1 MIFTIQTLF
10 LYCLFS
16 YNLTINTQ
24 ISVNSVRCCLWT
36 DLIEI
41 HLSIDYFITVKYV
54 FIGNSNNSL
63 FDTLAYESYGIVFKI
78 VSIILWSSVFGTLF
92 NWIYKLISSNYNPKV
107 HLSIIGVQILILL
120 FIL

>member
-1 MIFTIQTLF
+1 MRKIFKQEFAVWWLVFAVI
-10 LYCLFS
+10 
-16 YNLTINTQ
+16 I
-24 ISVNSVRCCLWT
+24 VA
-36 DLIEI
+36 
-41 HLSIDYFITVKYV
+41 KYALL
-54 FIGNSNNSL
+54 GNSNDSL
-63 FDTLAYESYGIVFKI
+63 FNTPTYESYGIVFKV